1 MTQLYLFEKEEVMK
15 TKDYVADIMQQL
27 YDETY
32 KNGTSITPKVSTILG
47 TILAKYDIQ
56 AKKEQAKQESPMED
70 LWNRY
75 METKGGQWQA
85 FWSSLSK
92 DEKDYI
98 EVRRQHARD
107 KYYAERGLEDNNRK
121 SLLKG

>member
-1 MTQLYLFEKEEVMK
+1 MK
-15 TKDYVADIMQQL
+15 TKKQNDYVADIMQQL

-32 KNGTSITPKVSTILG
+32 KNGTSITPKVSTIIG
-47 TILAKYDIQ
+47 TILAKYDIT
-56 AKKEQAKQESPMED
+56 AKELPKKDSHPMED
-70 LWNRY
+70 LWDRY
-75 METKGGQWQA
+75 MDTKGGQWQA
-85 FWSSLSK
+85 FWSGLSQ

-107 KYYAERGLEDNNRK
+107 KYYAERGLEDNSRK